1 VSAGT
6 GHNSLRTER
15 QPRFFYGWV
24 IVGVTAVSLVLIYG
38 IRHSFSVFFPPILDE
53 FGWSRGSTAVM
64 FSLNILVYG
73 LLGPVAGGLA
83 DRWRPTR
90 VIPLGIAIL
99 GLATAACAFATEL
112 WHFYLLFGVMMPVG
126 TAFCGWPVLGPAL
139 ANWFSRRRGLAI
151 GLGQAGG
158 GLSFVYAM
166 FAEFAISQV
175 GWRYAYFVLAGM
187 LVLFLLPLSRLFHYR
202 PEGRGLKPYGAGEA
216 PAAAESTSEVGAF
229 QDPRHGDWTLRSAM
243 KTYRLW
249 LMVLSYFFFW
259 GMGNY
264 LVLAHQVRF
273 VEDAGYSSGFAAS
286 VFALFGVCMIAGQV
300 SSSVSDRIGR
310 EPTVVL
316 AAALAMGALA
326 ALLSVRDASQPWLLY
341 AHSVALGLGAGLY
354 APTGVAAM
362 ADIFH
367 GRHFGAIAGLLLTG
381 MGIGATIG
389 PWLGGYMYD
398 ISGSYISAF
407 IFSMVCFS
415 VACLA
420 FWIAAPRHAAK
431 LRAKT

>member
-1 VSAGT
+1 
-6 GHNSLRTER
+6 LRTAR
-15 QPRFFYGWV
+15 QSRFFYGWV
-24 IVGVTAVSLVLIYG
+24 IVGISVVSLVLIYG
-38 IRHSFSVFFPPILDE
+38 IRHSFSVFFPPILEE

-64 FSLNILVYG
+64 YSMNILVYG

-83 DRWRPTR
+83 DRWNPAR

-99 GLATAACAFATEL
+99 ALATASCAFATEL
-112 WHFYLLFGVMMPVG
+112 WHFYLLFGVLMPVG
-126 TAFCGWPVLGPAL
+126 TAFCGWPVLGPSL
-139 ANWFSRRRGLAI
+139 ANWFSRKRGLAI

-166 FAEFAISQV
+166 VAESAISQV

-187 LVLFLLPLSRLFHYR
+187 LLIFLLPLSRLFHYR
-202 PEGRGLKPYGAGEA
+202 PEGRGLKPYGADEGPAAGATSGMNAVQEA
-216 PAAAESTSEVGAF
+216 P
-229 QDPRHGDWTLRSAM
+229 RGDWTLRSAM

-264 LVLAHQVRF
+264 LVLAHQVKF
-273 VEDAGYSSGFAAS
+273 VEDAGYSSAFAAS
-286 VFALFGVCMIAGQV
+286 VFGLFGVCMIAGQV
-300 SSSVSDRIGR
+300 SSSVSDRLGR
-310 EPTVVL
+310 EPTVAL
-316 AAALAMGALA
+316 AAVLAMGAMA

-367 GRHFGAIAGLLLTG
+367 GRHFGAIAGVLLTG
-381 MGIGATIG
+381 QGLGGAIG
-389 PWLGGYMYD
+389 PWLGGHIYD
-398 ISGSYISAF
+398 ISGSYTTAF
-407 IFSMVCFS
+407 VISMVS
-415 VACLA
+415 YGLA
-420 FWIAAPRHAAK
+420 AIALFIAAPRKGSGA
-431 LRAKT
+431 RVRT

>member
-1 VSAGT
+1 M
-6 GHNSLRTER
+6 RTAR
-15 QPRFFYGWV
+15 QSRFFYGWV
-24 IVGVTAVSLVLIYG
+24 IVGISVVSLVLIYG
-38 IRHSFSVFFPPILDE
+38 IRHSFSVFFPPILEE

-64 FSLNILVYG
+64 YSMNILVYG

-83 DRWRPTR
+83 DRWNPAR

-99 GLATAACAFATEL
+99 ALATASCAFATEL
-112 WHFYLLFGVMMPVG
+112 WHFYLLFGVLMPVG
-126 TAFCGWPVLGPAL
+126 TAFCGWPVLGPSL
-139 ANWFSRRRGLAI
+139 ANWFSRKRGLAI

-166 FAEFAISQV
+166 VAESAISQV

-187 LVLFLLPLSRLFHYR
+187 LLIFLLPLSRLFHYR
-202 PEGRGLKPYGAGEA
+202 PEGRGLRPYGADEGPAAGATSGMNAVQEA
-216 PAAAESTSEVGAF
+216 P
-229 QDPRHGDWTLRSAM
+229 RGDWTLRSAM

-264 LVLAHQVRF
+264 LVLAHQVKF
-273 VEDAGYSSGFAAS
+273 VEDAGYSSAFAAS
-286 VFALFGVCMIAGQV
+286 VFGLFGVFMIAGQV
-300 SSSVSDRIGR
+300 SSSISDRLGR
-310 EPTVVL
+310 EPTVAL
-316 AAALAMGALA
+316 AAVLAMGAMA

-381 MGIGATIG
+381 QGLGGAIG
-389 PWLGGYMYD
+389 PWLGGHIYD
-398 ISGSYISAF
+398 ISGSYASAF
-407 IFSMVCFS
+407 VISMVGYG
-415 VACLA
+415 VAAVALY
-420 FWIAAPRHAAK
+420 IAAPRK
-431 LRAKT
+431 GPGLRAGT